1 MRNHHAPVGSV
12 VALIGSLFIPM
23 ALTSC
28 GAPPPDPPAFSEFEQ
43 REIRAADTLGLI
55 PPVIIQGVE
64 PMNCAC
70 MQGRLVDAGDNW
82 AAFCV
87 YSEAFHLGAA
97 NSKWGVAPGRC
108 LPPMSQDGSS
118 FMVNQERQEALYV
131 ILASWLVREFSAEEI
146 KSIQEFSPPDDRSSN
161 LSERESTAALVLR
174 LAEDSEDQTM
184 NEIIAEGTT

>member
-1 MRNHHAPVGSV
+1 M
-12 VALIGSLFIPM
+12 VALIGSLLIPM
-23 ALTSC
+23 ALISC
-28 GAPPPDPPAFSEFEQ
+28 GAPPPDPPALSEFEQ

-87 YSEAFHLGAA
+87 YSETFHLGAA

-108 LPPMSQDGSS
+108 LPPISQDGSS

-146 KSIQEFSPPDDRSSN
+146 RSIQESSPPDDRSSN

-174 LAEDSEDQTM
+174 LAEDSEDVTM

>member
-1 MRNHHAPVGSV
+1 MRNDHAPVGSM

-23 ALTSC
+23 ALSSC
-28 GAPPPDPPAFSEFEQ
+28 GAPPPDPPAFSEVEQ

-70 MQGRLVDAGDNW
+70 MQGRLVDAGGNW

-174 LAEDSEDQTM
+174 LTEDSENLTM
-184 NEIIAEGTT
+184 NEIIAEGTS